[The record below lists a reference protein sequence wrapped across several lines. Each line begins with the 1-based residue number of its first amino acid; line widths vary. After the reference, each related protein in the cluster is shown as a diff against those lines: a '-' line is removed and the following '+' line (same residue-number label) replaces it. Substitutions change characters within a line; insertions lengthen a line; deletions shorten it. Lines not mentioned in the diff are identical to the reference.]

1 MTGRHGLII
10 FLLLLQPS
18 PVGVGGAGAAGADE
32 QRIVRLVVSTKGE
45 AEPVP
50 PLRPEDVR
58 VTEGGVERRIVSLAG
73 EADAPL
79 HVVLLIDVSGS
90 QEHLIEVS
98 KSASADFVKTALR
111 PGRDQAAVVSFAS
124 KAVVEAPLT
133 PDLGR
138 AIGALARIKFEPPSG
153 YFGGVVILSR
163 KQPLPAGNLTISTS
177 FWDAAAFVSRE
188 VFPSAPPDATR
199 VVVLLSDGHDT
210 SSQTK
215 KKEAIESLVRA
226 NVVVY
231 SVGVGDVENY
241 AGLDKDA
248 LRKVAEESGGLAVFP
263 KRANDLSAAFA
274 KVRATLRSHYL
285 VTYSSPV
292 EASAKSARK
301 LKVEIVN
308 PELRRRGL
316 RVSHPPRPAT
326 AAR

>member
-1 MTGRHGLII
+1 MVSRGLII
-10 FLLLLQPS
+10 FLLLPLLLLPA
-18 PVGVGGAGAAGADE
+18 GGAGAAGADE
-32 QRIVRLVVSTKGE
+32 QRTVRLVVSTKGE
-45 AEPVP
+45 ADPVP

-58 VTEGGVERRIVSLAG
+58 LTEGGVERRIVSLAG

-79 HVVLLIDVSGS
+79 HVALVIDVSGS

-98 KSASADFVKTALR
+98 KSAAADFVKTTLR
-111 PGRDQAAVVSFAS
+111 PGRDQAAVVTFAS

-153 YFGGVVILSR
+153 YLGGPVILSR
-163 KQPLPAGNLTISTS
+163 KQPLPAGTLTISTS
-177 FWDAAAFVSRE
+177 FWDAVAFVSRE
-188 VFPSAPPDATR
+188 VFQSASSDATR

-215 KKEAIESLVRA
+215 KKEAVESLVRA
-226 NVVVY
+226 GIVVY

-241 AGLDKDA
+241 EGLNKDA

-263 KRANDLSAAFA
+263 KQDNDLSAAFA
-274 KVRATLRSHYL
+274 KVRETLRSHYL
-285 VTYSSPV
+285 LTYSSPG
-292 EASAKSARK
+292 EASAKSSRK
-301 LKVEIVN
+301 LKVEIVT

-316 RVSHPPRPAT
+316 RVSHPPLPAT

>member
-1 MTGRHGLII
+1 MTVSRGLII
-10 FLLLLQPS
+10 FLLLLQLS
-18 PVGVGGAGAAGADE
+18 PVRAGGAAGADD
-32 QRIVRLVVSTKGE
+32 QRAVRLVVSTKGE

-50 PLRPEDVR
+50 PLRPEDLR
-58 VTEGGVERRIVSLAG
+58 LTEGGVERRIVSLAG

-79 HVVLLIDVSGS
+79 HVALVIDVSGS
-90 QEHLIEVS
+90 QEHLIEAG
-98 KSASADFVKTALR
+98 KSASADFVRTLR
-111 PGRDQAAVVSFAS
+111 PGRDWAAVVSFAS

-153 YFGGVVILSR
+153 YVGGGVIVTR
-163 KQPLPAGNLTISTS
+163 QPPPADSITISTS
-177 FWDAAAFVSRE
+177 FWDAVAFVSRE
-188 VFPSAPPDATR
+188 VFPSAPSDATR

-215 KKEAIESLVRA
+215 KKEAVESLVRA
-226 NVVVY
+226 GVVVY

-263 KRANDLSAAFA
+263 KQANDLSAAFA

-285 VTYSSPV
+285 VTYSSPG

-316 RVSHPPRPAT
+316 RVSHPPRPAA